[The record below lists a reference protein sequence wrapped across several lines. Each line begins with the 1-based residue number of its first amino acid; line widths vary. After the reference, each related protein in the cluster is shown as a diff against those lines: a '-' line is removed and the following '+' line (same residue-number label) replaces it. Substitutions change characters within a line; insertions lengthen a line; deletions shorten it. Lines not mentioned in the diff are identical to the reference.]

1 MISRTAEYAMLA
13 MAMLARHQPEERVS
27 AVTLANETGIP
38 QNYLSTILHTLGR
51 ANLAEGVRGPG
62 GGFRL
67 ARAAKQIT
75 AHEVV
80 SLFDDLTVQGRC
92 LLGLRDCCPE
102 NRCHAHDDWMKV
114 WDRYE
119 RFLQRTTLDRMVK
132 RAVSTRKSSR
142 TSKKAAGST
151 RTRRPAK

>member
-1 MISRTAEYAMLA
+1 MLA
-13 MAMLARHQPEERVS
+13 MATLARHQPEDRVS
-27 AVTLANETGIP
+27 AVTLAKETGIP

-75 AHEVV
+75 AFEIV
-80 SLFDDLTVQGRC
+80 SLFDNLVSQGRC
-92 LLGLRDCCPE
+92 LLGLRNCCPE
-102 NRCHAHDDWMKV
+102 DRCHAHDDWMKV
-114 WDRYE
+114 WERYE

-142 TSKKAAGST
+142 KSKKATGT
-151 RTRRPAK
+151 KRTRRRTK

>member
-13 MAMLARHQPEERVS
+13 MATLAEHRPEDRVS
-27 AVTLANETGIP
+27 AVTLASETGIP
-38 QNYLSTILHTLGR
+38 QNYLSTILHALGR

-75 AHEVV
+75 AYEIV
-80 SLFDDLTVQGRC
+80 SLFDSLESQGRC
-92 LLGLRDCCPE
+92 LLGVRDSNPDNCCP
-102 NRCHAHDDWMKV
+102 AHQDWLKV

-119 RFLQRTTLDRMVK
+119 KFLHKTTLDRLVK
-132 RAVSTRKSSR
+132 RAEPKKA
-142 TSKKAAGST
+142 KKAAPKK
-151 RTRRPAK
+151 RAHQLVK

>member
-13 MAMLARHQPEERVS
+13 MATLAEHRPEDRVS

-38 QNYLSTILHTLGR
+38 QNYLSTILHALGR

-75 AHEVV
+75 AYEIV
-80 SLFDDLTVQGRC
+80 SLFDNLASQGRC

-119 RFLQRTTLDRMVK
+119 KFLRKTTLDRLVR
-132 RAVSTRKSSR
+132 RASP
-142 TSKKAAGST
+142 SKKARKTAP
-151 RTRRPAK
+151 RKRARQLVK

>member
-13 MAMLARHQPEERVS
+13 MATLAHYQPDDRVS

-38 QNYLSTILHTLGR
+38 QNYLSTILHALGR

-67 ARAAKQIT
+67 ARAARNIT
-75 AHEVV
+75 AYEVV
-80 SLFDDLTVQGRC
+80 SLFDDLASQGRC
-92 LLGLRDCCPE
+92 LLGLRDCCAE

-114 WDRYE
+114 WERYE
-119 RFLQRTTLDRMVK
+119 KFLKRTTLDRLIK
-132 RAVSTRKSSR
+132 RAESARSSKTAKT
-142 TSKKAAGST
+142 TSGKK
-151 RTRRPAK
+151 RTRQLVR

>member
-13 MAMLARHQPEERVS
+13 MATLARHQPDDRIS
-27 AVTLANETGIP
+27 AIVLAKETGIP

-75 AHEVV
+75 AYEVV
-80 SLFDDLTVQGRC
+80 SLFDDLTIQGRC

-102 NRCHAHDDWMKV
+102 DRCHAHADWMKV
-114 WDRYE
+114 WERYE
-119 RFLQRTTLDRMVK
+119 RFLQRTTLDRLVK
-132 RAVSTRKSSR
+132 RAVSERKSSR
-142 TSKKAAGST
+142 TPKKAART
-151 RTRRPAK
+151 KRTRRLVI

>member
-1 MISRTAEYAMLA
+1 MLA
-13 MAMLARHQPEERVS
+13 MATLARHQPEDRVS
-27 AVTLANETGIP
+27 AVALAKETGIP

-80 SLFDDLTVQGRC
+80 SLFDNLASQGRC

-102 NRCHAHDDWMKV
+102 DRCHAHDDWMKV
-114 WDRYE
+114 WERYE
-119 RFLQRTTLDRMVK
+119 KFLQRTTLDRMVK
-132 RAVSTRKSSR
+132 RAGSKRASR
-142 TSKKAAGST
+142 TAKKTAGT
-151 RTRRPAK
+151 GHTRRRVK

>member
-1 MISRTAEYAMLA
+1 MLA
-13 MAMLARHQPEERVS
+13 MATLAQHQPDDRVS

-38 QNYLSTILHTLGR
+38 QNYLSTILHALGR

-75 AHEVV
+75 AFEIV
-80 SLFDDLTVQGRC
+80 SLFDNLASQGRC
-92 LLGLRDCCPE
+92 LLGLRDCCPD

-114 WDRYE
+114 WERYE
-119 RFLQRTTLDRMVK
+119 KFLNKTTLDRLVK
-132 RAVSTRKSSR
+132 RADADRPSRK
-142 TSKKAAGST
+142 SKKAAS
-151 RTRRPAK
+151 RRRERQSVKQ